1 MSLPVIQHP
10 TYFIILIPVSL
21 LQIRY
26 KREGALQSQART
38 EIELTLESL
47 RLEIRLRLV
56 KMGNG
61 KMDIGLE
68 RLRMGSL
75 PEHKHYECEL
85 TENDFLSSISFEN
98 LRVGGEWFFLRFF

>member
-1 MSLPVIQHP
+1 MSLPVIQTFP

-68 RLRMGSL
+68 RL
-75 PEHKHYECEL
+75 
-85 TENDFLSSISFEN
+85 SINIMS
-98 LRVGGEWFFLRFF
+98 VS